1 MKRTLS
7 CCLAAF
13 ALATASASLAGCKK
27 SGEDTTKPDTAG
39 GTDTGGGGGGDKAPG
54 TPQEPDPPALADA
67 RKQFISGQYT
77 QVVEAMRPLLDD
89 LKTRQQLRA
98 SGLAAAWLALA
109 LAEDVV
115 ENAKEPADHAQAMAD
130 QTSDPE
136 VKIAAK
142 LAQGTFK
149 LKTEDFA
156 GAAADFEEAFN
167 LQKDGPNAGLAL
179 LMYGNTKINMAFGG
193 EDNSVI
199 TNPGE
204 FDSANT
210 SFVKAQRI
218 AEKQPGSELL
228 GGRALE
234 GQAAVARYKGNNA
247 DACRLIG
254 EANTIYAAKGAGQA
268 LLDDAVALAD
278 AANCAAGA
286 PADPPPADPAPAD
299 KGGKGKAKGDKADKG
314 AKTKAK

>member
-89 LKTRQQLRA
+89 LKARQQLRA

-167 LQKDGPNAGLAL
+167 LQKDGANAGLAL
-179 LMYGNTKINMAFGG
+179 VMYGNTKINLAYGG
-193 EDNSVI
+193 DDGGQI

-204 FDSANT
+204 LDSANT
-210 SFVKAQRI
+210 SFVRAQRLV
-218 AEKQPGSELL
+218 EKQPGNELIA
-228 GGRALE
+228 GRALV
-234 GQAAVARYKGNNA
+234 GQAAVARLKANNPE
-247 DACRLIG
+247 ACRLVG
-254 EANTIYAAKGAGQA
+254 EAKTIYAAGSAGQPLQDDTNA
-268 LLDDAVALAD
+268 LHDDASCAALA
-278 AANCAAGA
+278 AE
-286 PADPPPADPAPAD
+286 PAPATPD
-299 KGGKGKAKGDKADKG
+299 KGGKTGKTGKTDKG
-314 AKTKAK
+314 AAAKAK